1 MEEENILD
9 IQNLVD
15 ESDNFKAI
23 EEEIIKSQI
32 INLQLDE
39 EITEEQIHVQA
50 IKLVELEER
59 FVKAEEKYNT
69 IMKQLEEL
77 KVKVNQESIEEGE

>member
-1 MEEENILD
+1 MEEKNILD
-9 IQNLVD
+9 IQDLVD
-15 ESDNFKAI
+15 EADNFKAI

-59 FVKAEEKYNT
+59 FAQAEENYRI
-69 IMKQLEEL
+69 IMEQLEEL
-77 KVKVNQESIEEGE
+77 KVKINQESIGEGE